1 MGKIGESGEKR
12 ALFRFFAFSRF
23 WFLVFAFS
31 LFWFFCAKM
40 ASAARALLLEHPECA
55 ARALGRRSVDVR
67 ALDDAE
73 LAATQMVREAIG
85 ADDAL
90 DESPLWLS
98 ALRTLDERTVVEFV
112 LAVVAVADAPREMRE
127 SIAERVALARDFA
140 PPAYLLAAERLMHAM
155 ADHGEYA
162 LFERVFPNL
171 DATRLVPVWL
181 HAREYEGDT
190 DLLRVF
196 NASEALALVRA
207 LEYDDSETAMLAA
220 LVPFESPLVTT
231 VESFWLPVL
240 SAVCA
245 DAHRTL
251 LVRML
256 RATNVE
262 FLDDVAARRW
272 VHVLAPNDVRA
283 NAARLAEL
291 GALDGANIEHAT
303 ALLDA
308 TSYERVDEPGPRLR
322 ALISVAALEP
332 ETCVSASR
340 SLARR
345 APAHV
350 IAAALETSPRHALVW
365 LLREALGVLDARHDR
380 AALGAATIGVCA
392 LRVAVC
398 PARRALERA
407 ASESMHACL
416 GRMVHTRE
424 TLHEGLTALLRH
436 KLCCACAPARCA
448 CAAPVTAVTAMAR
461 AANPLALRAVVDAM
475 VRHGMWQRMRHLL
488 AVALETT
495 REAERALDGVA
506 ESRVEAFAN
515 ELSRGLCVGLR
526 G

>member
-1 MGKIGESGEKR
+1 
-12 ALFRFFAFSRF
+12 
-23 WFLVFAFS
+23 
-31 LFWFFCAKM
+31 M
-40 ASAARALLLEHPECA
+40 ASAARALLLAHPECA
-55 ARALGRRSVDVR
+55 ARALGRRNADVR
-67 ALDDAE
+67 ALHDAE
-73 LAATQMVREAIG
+73 LEATQMVREAIG

-112 LAVVAVADAPREMRE
+112 LAVAAGADAPRELRE

-162 LFERVFPNL
+162 LFERVFPDL
-171 DATRLVPVWL
+171 EEARLVPVWL

-207 LEYDDSETAMLAA
+207 LEYDDSEAAMLAA

-231 VESFWLPVL
+231 VEAFWLPVL

-251 LVRML
+251 FVRML

-262 FLDDVAARRW
+262 FLDEVAARRW
-272 VHVLAPNDVRA
+272 VHVLSPSDVRA

-365 LLREALGVLDARHDR
+365 LVREALEVLEARHDR

-392 LRVAVC
+392 MRVAVC

-461 AANPLALRAVVDAM
+461 AANPLALRAVVGAM

-495 REAERALDGVA
+495 REAERALDGVS